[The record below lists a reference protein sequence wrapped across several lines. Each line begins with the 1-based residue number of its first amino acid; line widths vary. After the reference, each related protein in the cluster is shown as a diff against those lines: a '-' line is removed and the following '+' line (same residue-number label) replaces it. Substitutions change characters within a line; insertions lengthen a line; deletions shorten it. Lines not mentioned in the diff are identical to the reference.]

1 MAQDDAARA
10 NLAGGVGGVPAFA
23 TPEEAAR
30 ALAHAAGYARWQRSA
45 GVPPEAPVGIDADAA
60 VATIADVLAE
70 GGGWL
75 VPDRVAELLSAYGVP
90 QVAATVAATPAAV
103 ARRAAELQGEVAVK
117 AIAPGLLHKSDV
129 GGVRVGISGSAAAAR
144 AAREIASAV
153 RKAGHQPVGYLVQS
167 MAPEGVEMLVGV
179 TSDPDWGPVVA
190 CAAGGRAVELLGD
203 VQSRLAPLSRRD
215 AGEMLRSL
223 RTFPLLD
230 GYRGAPRADVA
241 ALEDVL
247 VRIAALAA
255 AHPEVA
261 ELDCNPVLVG
271 PAGATVVDAR
281 IRIAAP
287 PPIRPYPSLDR

>member
-1 MAQDDAARA
+1 VLAT
-10 NLAGGVGGVPAFA
+10 LAGGVGGVPAYG
-23 TPEEAAR
+23 TPEEAVR
-30 ALAHAAGYARWQRSA
+30 ALAHAAGYARWQRTANEPSDIP
-45 GVPPEAPVGIDADAA
+45 GGIDADAA
-60 VATIADVLAE
+60 SATIAEVLEE

-103 ARRAAELQGEVAVK
+103 GRCAADLGGEVAIK
-117 AIAPGLLHKSDV
+117 AIAPSLLHKSDV
-129 GGVRVGISGSAAAAR
+129 GGVKLGIRGAAAATR
-144 AAREIASAV
+144 TAREIAAAV

-203 VQSRLAPLSRRD
+203 VESRLAPLSRHD

-223 RTFPLLD
+223 RTFPLLN
-230 GYRGAPRADVA
+230 GYRGEPRADIA
-241 ALEDVL
+241 ALEDIL
-247 VRIAALAA
+247 VRIAAMAA
-255 AHPEVA
+255 AHPEIA

-281 IRIAAP
+281 VRVAAP
-287 PPIRPYPSLDR
+287 GPVRPYPSLDR